1 MESAKTGLRQPVKPL
16 VHYRIDDKLDSSPHV
31 SVLDAPNAGTMM
43 PSNAGW
49 MPPPTSEPRWRQST
63 LYPDMP
69 CVDENC
75 STVPEMDSFSLQ
87 SGVGT
92 EASRPVSM
100 DQEIMSLEMSN
111 GNEWPHKS
119 VEDNMGAMEQEGP
132 IGQAYTTDDAVPMLD
147 LRYPGAAQEEQTLNM
162 DGSIRRRRM
171 SGSSLTTS
179 GAMSD
184 LPSYDDFSTALSEA
198 PSYGSDYPT
207 TSNRNSLMSSI
218 HVSPV
223 VSPHMTPRNR
233 SEQVRAHSRGRATPS
248 PRASVR
254 SVPYSIDG
262 SKNQR
267 WSTGSYAPAPGRRQS
282 PFIYGGSPELYAS
295 QRMSYHGP
303 IPSSFPGHQQPPMSL
318 GGAPQPGFP
327 GGPRAPYLVGAQS
340 VYHRGGMLMPTQ
352 PFHTDVYDQPPP
364 LPSQGL
370 FKMLQSNGDPR
381 SLHGHYTDLSD
392 PPDLYSALHEEQIPP
407 PEEDMNPSDPDLTPY
422 EQELRFEGDLY
433 TPRWVRGHGNKR
445 EGWCG
450 ICKPGRW
457 LVLKNSAFWYD
468 KSFTHGISA
477 ATGCP
482 FQEPL
487 ETRRMDGN
495 PDVWEGLCSSCNDWV
510 ALVSSKKKGTT
521 WFRHAYKCHTHPKV
535 KDGPKRRRDAATSAG
550 ARGAVSLP
558 APVKI
563 KAEARA
569 PTPDASSMHH
579 VPPPSHYPGLLP
591 EPLHLAG
598 TRSPAPSGLGLGN
611 MV

>member
-1 MESAKTGLRQPVKPL
+1 MESAELRPPMK
-16 VHYRIDDKLDSSPHV
+16 HEHARYRVDDKLNPSPTV
-31 SVLDAPNAGTMM
+31 SVLDPSNMM

-49 MPPPTSEPRWRQST
+49 MAPPTSEPRWRQGA

-69 CVDENC
+69 GAVDDNC
-75 STVPEMDSFSLQ
+75 STMPGLDSFSLQ
-87 SGVGT
+87 SA

-100 DQEIMSLEMSN
+100 DQDIMSLDMTN
-111 GNEWPHKS
+111 GNDWPHKS
-119 VEDNMGAMEQEGP
+119 VEDSMGSGMEPEGP
-132 IGQAYTTDDAVPMLD
+132 IGQAYTTDEAVSMME
-147 LRYPGAAQEEQTLNM
+147 LRYPSGSAHDL
-162 DGSIRRRRM
+162 DGSLSRRRT

-179 GAMSD
+179 GAISD
-184 LPSYDDFSTALSEA
+184 LPSYDDFSAALSEA
-198 PSYGSDYPT
+198 PSYGSDYPAA
-207 TSNRNSLMSSI
+207 SNRNSIMSSM

-223 VSPHMTPRNR
+223 ASPHMTPRNR

-262 SKNQR
+262 AKSQR
-267 WSTGSYAPAPGRRQS
+267 WSTGSYAPAQGRRQS
-282 PFIYGGSPELYAS
+282 PFVYGGSPELYAP

-303 IPSSFPGHQQPPMSL
+303 MPSSFPGQPSSMNGA
-318 GGAPQPGFP
+318 GGCFP
-327 GGPRAPYLVGAQS
+327 GGPRAPAYMMGAPP
-340 VYHRGGMLMPTQ
+340 VYQRNGMLLPAQ
-352 PFHTDVYDQPPP
+352 PFHDIYDQPAPP

-381 SLHGHYTDLSD
+381 TLHGHYTDLSD

-407 PEEDMNPSDPDLTPY
+407 PESDMNPSDPDLMPY

-487 ETRRMDGN
+487 ETRRMEGN

-521 WFRHAYKCHTHPKV
+521 WFRHAYKCHTHPKA
-535 KDGPKRRRDAATSAG
+535 KDGSKRRRDAAANSC
-550 ARGAVSLP
+550 
-558 APVKI
+558 
-563 KAEARA
+563 ARA
-569 PTPDASSMHH
+569 VMAAPKVKVEQRITTPDSSSLHH
-579 VPPPSHYPGLLP
+579 YPPPPPSSHYSNLAR
-591 EPLHLAG
+591 EPFNLKG
-598 TRSPAPSGLGLGN
+598 SRSPASPTPGLGN
-611 MV
+611 VL